1 MLLIPRWAVVLY
13 PVRRIFVL
21 ATLVPA
27 FLRMIPLGRGLRAH
41 PCSRFI
47 KLQERLCRS
56 DLGQGSLE
64 VLGSRGK
71 GGYMPHSSGPTAIF
85 RDPSLAHLV

>member
-1 MLLIPRWAVVLY
+1 MLLIPLWVVVLY
-13 PVRRIFVL
+13 PVRRIFVV

-27 FLRMIPLGRGLRAH
+27 FLRMIPLGRGLRVH

-47 KLQERLCRS
+47 KLHERLCRL
-56 DLGQGSLE
+56 DLEWDSLE

-71 GGYMPHSSGPTAIF
+71 GGYAT
-85 RDPSLAHLV
+85 